1 MKAKVFVLSLCVGL
15 AAGLLTLSAQT
26 KPSPKATKTPPAKA
40 TAAKSELKHP
50 DLKLDASP
58 VGEGKAPVLT
68 SYADVLTDVRPAV
81 VSVYSSKIVRQRV
94 PEFYRQLFGNIPDRE
109 QKLSGL
115 GSGVIISPD
124 GYILTNNH
132 VVEDADELKVALS
145 DDRELPAKLVGTDR
159 KTDVAVIKVDATKLP
174 FVTIADSDR
183 LRVGDV
189 VFAIGNPLGIG
200 QTVTMGIVSATG
212 RKNVNL
218 LTDREPDAYE
228 DFIQTDAAI
237 NMGNSGGALVDAKGR
252 LVGINSGIATTN
264 RGNIGIGFA
273 IPINLA
279 RSVMT
284 SLIETGTVVRGYLG
298 VSSETLTAEVAE
310 SLGLPRETRGVVITD
325 LSPKDGPAA
334 KAGLK
339 REDIVTAVNGRAIAS
354 RDDLR
359 LTIAQTMPGTK
370 VRIDFLRDG
379 KLQNVEVTLG
389 KLEDAAADGE
399 FLTGVSVQQLNN
411 DLRGELRIPN
421 EVEGLVI
428 TDIAP
433 TSPFGD
439 VFPVGA
445 VIEQINRIPV
455 NDVASAKR
463 ALREGRNLALIYYRG
478 NYRYVGF
485 VQR

>member
-15 AAGLLTLSAQT
+15 AAGLLTLNAQT
-26 KPSPKATKTPPAKA
+26 KPAAAKGAKA
-40 TAAKSELKHP
+40 SAAKSELKHP
-50 DLKLDASP
+50 DLKLDATP

-145 DDRELPAKLVGTDR
+145 DDRELPAKLIGTDP
-159 KTDVAVIKVDATKLP
+159 KTDVAVIKVDADKLP

-218 LTDREPDAYE
+218 LTDSEPDAYE

-252 LVGINSGIATTN
+252 LVGVNSGIATNN

-370 VRIDFLRDG
+370 VRIDYLRDG
-379 KLQNVEVTLG
+379 KAQNAEVTLG

-399 FLTGVSVQQLNN
+399 FLTGVVVQQITN
-411 DLRGELRIPN
+411 DLRSELRIPN

-445 VIEQINRIPV
+445 VIEQINRVPV
-455 NDVASAKR
+455 ADVASAKR

-478 NYRYVGF
+478 NYRSVGF

>member
-1 MKAKVFVLSLCVGL
+1 MKAKSILASLCLGL
-15 AAGLLTLSAQT
+15 AAIALIAADPKSA
-26 KPSPKATKTPPAKA
+26 KKAD
-40 TAAKSELKHP
+40 LKHP
-50 DLKLDASP
+50 DLKLDPTP

-68 SYADVLTDVRPAV
+68 SYADVLADVRPAV
-81 VSVYSSKIVRQRV
+81 VSVYSSKVVRQRV
-94 PEFYRQLFGNIPDRE
+94 PEIYRQLFGPNVQGQE

-132 VVEDADELKVALS
+132 VVEGADELKVALS
-145 DDRELPAKLVGTDR
+145 DDRELTAKLIGTDP
-159 KTDVAVIKVDATKLP
+159 KTDVAVIKIDAEKLP
-174 FVTIADSDR
+174 HLTIADSDR

-200 QTVTMGIVSATG
+200 QTVTMGIISATG

-228 DFIQTDAAI
+228 DFLQTDAAI
-237 NMGNSGGALVDAKGR
+237 NQGNSGGALVDAKGR
-252 LVGINSGIATTN
+252 LIGINSGIATTN

-273 IPINLA
+273 IPVNLA

-310 SLGLPRETRGVVITD
+310 SLGLPKETRGVVITD

-339 REDIVTAVNGRAIAS
+339 REDVVTALNGKPVTS

-359 LTIAQTMPGTK
+359 LTVAQMLPGTK
-370 VRIDFLRDG
+370 VSIDFLRDG
-379 KLQNVEVTLG
+379 KAQKAEVVLG
-389 KLEDAAADGE
+389 KREDNAANGE
-399 FLTGVSVQQLNN
+399 ILTGISVEAVNEQLRN
-411 DLRGELRIPN
+411 ELRLPN
-421 EVEGLVI
+421 EIDGLVV
-428 TDIAP
+428 TEVSP

-439 VFPVGA
+439 IFPVGC
-445 VIEQINRIPV
+445 VIEEINRVPIT
-455 NDVASAKR
+455 DLASAR
-463 ALREGRNLALIYYRG
+463 GALRDGRNRAIYYYRG
-478 NYRYVGF
+478 ARRIVSF

>member
-1 MKAKVFVLSLCVGL
+1 MKAKSILASLCLGL
-15 AAGLLTLSAQT
+15 VAIALIAADDKSA
-26 KPSPKATKTPPAKA
+26 KKAD
-40 TAAKSELKHP
+40 LKHP
-50 DLKLDASP
+50 DLKLDPTP

-68 SYADVLTDVRPAV
+68 SYADVLADVRPAV
-81 VSVYSSKIVRQRV
+81 VSVYSSKVVRQRV
-94 PEFYRQLFGNIPDRE
+94 PEIYRQLFGPNIQGQE

-132 VVEDADELKVALS
+132 VVEGADELKVALS
-145 DDRELPAKLVGTDR
+145 DDRELTAKLIGTDP
-159 KTDVAVIKVDATKLP
+159 KTDVAVIKIDAEKLP
-174 FVTIADSDR
+174 HLTIADSDR
-183 LRVGDV
+183 LRVGDI

-200 QTVTMGIVSATG
+200 QTVTMGIISATG

-228 DFIQTDAAI
+228 DFLQTDAAI
-237 NMGNSGGALVDAKGR
+237 NQGNSGGALVDAKGR

-273 IPINLA
+273 IPVNLA

-298 VSSETLTAEVAE
+298 VSSETITAEVAE
-310 SLGLPRETRGVVITD
+310 SLGLPKETRGVVITD

-339 REDIVTAVNGRAIAS
+339 REDVITALNGKPVTS

-359 LTIAQTMPGTK
+359 LTIAQMLPGTK
-370 VRIDFLRDG
+370 VRLDYLRDG
-379 KLQNVEVTLG
+379 KAQNVEVVLG
-389 KLEDAAADGE
+389 KREDNASNGE
-399 FLTGVSVQQLNN
+399 FLTGITVEAVNDQLRN
-411 DLRGELRIPN
+411 ELRLPN
-421 EVEGLVI
+421 EIDGLVV
-428 TDIAP
+428 TDVAAN
-433 TSPFGD
+433 SPFGD
-439 VFPVGA
+439 LFPVGA
-445 VIEQINRIPV
+445 VIEEINRVPAT
-455 NDVASAKR
+455 DLASAKG
-463 ALREGRNLALIYYRG
+463 ALRDGRNRAIYYYRG
-478 NYRYVGF
+478 ARRIVTF

>member
-15 AAGLLTLSAQT
+15 AAGLLTLNAQT
-26 KPSPKATKTPPAKA
+26 KPAAAKGAKA
-40 TAAKSELKHP
+40 SAAKSELKHP
-50 DLKLDASP
+50 DLKLDATP

-145 DDRELPAKLVGTDR
+145 DDRELPAKLIGTDP
-159 KTDVAVIKVDATKLP
+159 KTDVAVIKVDADKLP

-252 LVGINSGIATTN
+252 LVGVNSGIATNN

-370 VRIDFLRDG
+370 VRIDYLRDG
-379 KLQNVEVTLG
+379 KAQNAEVTLG

-399 FLTGVSVQQLNN
+399 FLTGVVVQQITN
-411 DLRGELRIPN
+411 DLRSELRIPN

-445 VIEQINRIPV
+445 VIEQINRVPV
-455 NDVASAKR
+455 ADVASAKR

>member
-15 AAGLLTLSAQT
+15 AAGLITLSAQT
-26 KPSPKATKTPPAKA
+26 KPAAAKGAKA
-40 TAAKSELKHP
+40 SAAKSELKHP
-50 DLKLDASP
+50 DLKLDATP

-145 DDRELPAKLVGTDR
+145 DDRELPAKLIGTDP
-159 KTDVAVIKVDATKLP
+159 KTDVAVIKVDADKLP

-252 LVGINSGIATTN
+252 LVGVNSGIATNN

-370 VRIDFLRDG
+370 VRIDYLRDG
-379 KLQNVEVTLG
+379 KAQNAEVTLG

-399 FLTGVSVQQLNN
+399 FLTGVVVQQITNE
-411 DLRGELRIPN
+411 LRSELRIPN

-445 VIEQINRIPV
+445 VIEQINRVPV
-455 NDVASAKR
+455 ADVASAKR

>member
-1 MKAKVFVLSLCVGL
+1 MKAKAFVLSLCVGL
-15 AAGLLTLSAQT
+15 AAGLITLSAQT
-26 KPSPKATKTPPAKA
+26 KPAVAKGAKA
-40 TAAKSELKHP
+40 SATKSELKHP
-50 DLKLDASP
+50 DLKLDTTP

-145 DDRELPAKLVGTDR
+145 DDRELPAKLIGTDP
-159 KTDVAVIKVDATKLP
+159 KTDVAVIKVDADKLP
-174 FVTIADSDR
+174 HVTIADSDR

-237 NMGNSGGALVDAKGR
+237 NMGNSGGALIDAKGR

-359 LTIAQTMPGTK
+359 LTIAQTLPGTK

-379 KLQNVEVTLG
+379 KPQNAEVTLG
-389 KLEDAAADGE
+389 KLEDTGADGE
-399 FLTGVSVQQLNN
+399 FLPGVVVQQLNN

-445 VIEQINRIPV
+445 VIEQINRVPV
-455 NDVASAKR
+455 ADVASAKR

>member
-15 AAGLLTLSAQT
+15 AAGLLTLNAQT
-26 KPSPKATKTPPAKA
+26 KPATAKGAKA
-40 TAAKSELKHP
+40 SAAKSELKHP
-50 DLKLDASP
+50 DLKLDATP

-145 DDRELPAKLVGTDR
+145 DDRELPAKLIGTDP
-159 KTDVAVIKVDATKLP
+159 KTDVAVIKVDADKLP

-252 LVGINSGIATTN
+252 LVGVNSGIATNN

-370 VRIDFLRDG
+370 VRIDYLRDG
-379 KLQNVEVTLG
+379 KAQNAEVTLG

-399 FLTGVSVQQLNN
+399 FLTGVVVQQITN
-411 DLRGELRIPN
+411 DLRSELRIPN

-445 VIEQINRIPV
+445 VIEQINRVPV
-455 NDVASAKR
+455 ADVASAKR